1 MPDFAVNDT
10 VPSDD
15 VIAAPTA
22 MVSSLF
28 IVQVHTL
35 LPQSELAD
43 ISPGEH
49 ADSFTGGA
57 KEMPVA
63 TVPEDTDMMI
73 RVVAVEPD
81 KAVNDTALSDD

>member
-15 VIAAPTA
+15 VIVVPTA
-22 MVSSLF
+22 MVSSLS

-35 LPQSELAD
+35 ATQSELVD
-43 ISPGEH
+43 IAPGEH

-57 KEMPVA
+57 NVTPVA
-63 TVPEDTDMMI
+63 TVPEDTAVMV
-73 RVVAVEPD
+73 RVVAGEPD